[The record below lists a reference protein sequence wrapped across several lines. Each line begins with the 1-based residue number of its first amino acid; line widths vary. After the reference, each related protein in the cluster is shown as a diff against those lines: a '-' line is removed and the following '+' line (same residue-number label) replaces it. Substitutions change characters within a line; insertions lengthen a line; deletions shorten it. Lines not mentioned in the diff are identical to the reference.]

1 VTGVRSSATS
11 ATASCLTERACL
23 RHRWAPQPQ
32 LSLTDVT
39 RFFLLLQI
47 CVTRREKF
55 CDFCNCELPDW
66 KSVLT
71 PSLGNTAPAVMNVN
85 FDNKTYSFHVAPGGW
100 IMRVMIETAVG
111 HMLMNHI

>member
-1 VTGVRSSATS
+1 M
-11 ATASCLTERACL
+11 
-23 RHRWAPQPQ
+23 
-32 LSLTDVT
+32 
-39 RFFLLLQI
+39 I
-47 CVTRREKF
+47 CCFNLCDRREKF

-100 IMRVMIETAVG
+100 IIRVIVDYHWPYADETCFRPYGTADLWHQVVGWVHHAYHVLMRCG
-111 HMLMNHI
+111 HAGTEVA